1 MNLVK
6 SVMASMITS
15 LILLVI
21 MAFFM
26 FQFEVDNHIAMA
38 MVYAIYFISGWVG
51 GFFSGKLLKRRR
63 IVWAIAVGTIYCLIL
78 MCSLIGKGSIEINS
92 VLFLWISTLIGA
104 IIGGILS

>member
-1 MNLVK
+1 MNLIK

-15 LILLVI
+15 LILLVVI
-21 MAFFM
+21 AFFM
-26 FQFEVDNHIAMA
+26 FQFDVDNSIAKI

-51 GFFSGKLLKRRR
+51 GFFSGRLLKKRR
-63 IVWAIAVGTIYCLIL
+63 IIWAMAVGAIYCLIL
-78 MCSLIGKGSIEINS
+78 MCSLIGKDGIELNS